1 MTLKDKLYKE
11 INMIENRYDLVNK
24 EILDI
29 IKKSADRY
37 NSPELPYG
45 WGIPDMKKAM
55 EIANSYKK

>member
-1 MTLKDKLYKE
+1 
-11 INMIENRYDLVNK
+11 MIENRYDIVNK

-45 WGIPDMKKAM
+45 WGLPDMKKAM